1 MNPSE
6 SDPPLVELYN
16 MLSGDTWRGIPL
28 IGPVTVQEPGDL
40 VAVQPSAALVSVS
53 LNLTRT
59 GAKSPSITFGTAD
72 VAGVDAPITIG
83 NAVTWEITI
92 PAVTPAVWTPVPGTY
107 TGQVKTVDADGYVL
121 SVYSLQLVVTENK
134 NI

>member
-16 MLSGDTWRGIPL
+16 MVSGDTWRGIPL
-28 IGPVTVQEPGDL
+28 IGPITVQEPDDL

-92 PAVTPAVWTPVPGTY
+92 PAVQEELWVPVKGTY
-107 TGQVKTVDADGYVL
+107 NGHVKTTDADGYVL
-121 SVYSLQLVVTENK
+121 TVYWLRIVVTENK